1 MEERGS
7 WGRLEGG
14 VERRRRWRKGI
25 KKKKK
30 HHASLAPNT
39 MHIFKRAKVKRY
51 NFTQ

>member
-7 WGRLEGG
+7 WGRLEGREG
-14 VERRRRWRKGI
+14 WRWRKGI
-25 KKKKK
+25 KKKNY
-30 HHASLAPNT
+30 HASLAPNT